1 MDRLPVSSSTLASV
15 GYDLDTAT
23 LEVEF
28 QNGAV
33 YQVFGV
39 PEEVFQGL
47 LAAPSKGSYY
57 YHHIRKAGYPY
68 DRMA

>member
-1 MDRLPVSSSTLASV
+1 VDRLPVSSSHLASA
-15 GYDLDTAT
+15 GYDPETAT

-28 QNGAV
+28 LNGSI

-39 PEEVFQGL
+39 PEEVFHGL
-47 LAAPSKGSYY
+47 MSAPSKGSYY

-68 DRMA
+68 SRIA